1 MRGPSAPIV
10 LSWGKAEK
18 GKGQHTS
25 YLIWASYAP
34 PLLHMQTPYAPT
46 RALVP
51 PSHLHMY
58 IISRTLR
65 GGR

>member
-1 MRGPSAPIV
+1 MRRPSAPIV

-18 GKGQHTS
+18 GKGPHLLS
-25 YLIWASYAP
+25 NLGVLGSAPHAYADTLSP
-34 PLLHMQTPYAPT
+34 P